1 MDDLSRLIADLKRL
15 RESIESHS
23 RDSETRLAATT
34 DIVGKLDDLRRR
46 AERIQK
52 TQIPEGS
59 K

>member
-15 RESIESHS
+15 RQDIEEHS
-23 RDSETRLAATT
+23 RASDVRFEATN

-46 AERIQK
+46 AERIQRTK
-52 TQIPEGS
+52 MPEES